1 MDFQKQLTV
10 DSQRSTV
17 KTRPPPET
25 CNLHFMCGICGIF
38 NFGTQ
43 ALVSGVTLKR
53 ATDALVH
60 RGPDDEGFYL
70 DGELGLGNRRLSII
84 DLPGGH
90 QPLSNE
96 DQTVW
101 ITFNGEIYNY
111 RELRAQ
117 LVERGHQFRTS
128 TDTETVVHLYE
139 DYGLGC
145 VDYLRGM
152 FAFALWDSRQRAL
165 LLARDRLGIK
175 PLFYRLEPGRL
186 LFASELRALRELV
199 AQPLEV
205 DSQSVYDFF
214 GFRYIPAPR
223 TFYRGVE
230 KLLPGQLLVAD
241 PRGAKTQLYWDI
253 PPEDERAG
261 SAEELAEEVLEH
273 LRESVRLR
281 LIADV
286 PLGVFLSGG
295 TDSSA
300 VVALMAE
307 LGGRRGDPIRTFSVG
322 FEEPGYNE
330 LPFARR
336 VAQRYSTEHHELLV
350 RPEDLGEQL
359 ARLVAFR
366 DEPVAEPSDV
376 ALYRIARLASEKVK
390 VVLAGEGGDELFAG
404 YPKYAADRL
413 AGLVSALPEEVT
425 QTIVRWL
432 PYRQRRIRLA
442 LEALS
447 IRDEAERS
455 ATWFASFSRQEREA
469 LFAPEFLAQVDVA
482 HPARIFEHYLEKV
495 RDRSPLK
502 RMLYADLKIWLPDSL
517 LLRGDQMTMAASI
530 EERVPFL
537 DHKLVELAARIPG
550 RVLTRGFR
558 TKILLKQALRPYLP
572 PETLRRRK
580 VGFNVPIGLWFR
592 KSLKSL
598 VADLVL
604 TPQAQARG
612 YFNRTNMERFVREHF
627 DGVCD
632 RQKQLWALVNFEL
645 WCRQRARN

>member
-1 MDFQKQLTV
+1 
-10 DSQRSTV
+10 
-17 KTRPPPET
+17 
-25 CNLHFMCGICGIF
+25 MCGICGLF
-38 NFGTQ
+38 NFRTQ
-43 ALVSGVTLKR
+43 TPVEPAALQRST
-53 ATDALVH
+53 AAMVH
-60 RGPDDEGFYL
+60 RGPDDEGFHL

-111 RELRAQ
+111 RDLRAD
-117 LVERGHQFRTS
+117 LISSGHQFRTS
-128 TDTETVVHLYE
+128 SDTETIVHLYE
-139 DYGLGC
+139 EEGLASL
-145 VDYLRGM
+145 DRLRGM
-152 FAFALWDSRQRAL
+152 FAFALWDSRQRRL

-175 PLFYRLEPGRL
+175 PLFFRLEPNRL
-186 LFASELRALRELV
+186 VFASELRSLRQLCE
-199 AQPLEV
+199 QPLQV
-205 DSQSVYDFF
+205 DPQAVYDFF
-214 GFRYIPAPR
+214 GFRYIPAPN
-223 TFYRGVE
+223 TFYRGVQ
-230 KLLPGQLLVAD
+230 KLLPGHYLVAD
-241 PRGAKTQLYWDI
+241 SSGVRTQAYWDI
-253 PPEDERAG
+253 P
-261 SAEELAEEVLEH
+261 AEEESIRSTEDIAEEVLER

-307 LGGRRGDPIRTFSVG
+307 LGARPLRTFSVG
-322 FEEPGYNE
+322 FEEPQFNE

-336 VAQRYSTEHHELLV
+336 VAQRYATEHHELVV
-350 RPEDLGEQL
+350 RPEHLSEEL
-359 ARLVAFR
+359 VRLVGFR
-366 DEPVAEPSDV
+366 DEPIAEPTDV
-376 ALYRIARLASEKVK
+376 ALYLVARLASQSVK

-413 AGLVSALPEEVT
+413 AGLVSALPQEVT
-425 QTIVRWL
+425 RALARWL
-432 PYRQRRIRLA
+432 PYRQRRAKLA

-455 ATWFASFSRQEREA
+455 ATWFASFSRMEREE
-469 LFAPEFLAQVDVA
+469 LFSPDFLAQVDPA
-482 HPARIFEHYLEKV
+482 HPARVFEGYLERV

-502 RMLYADLKIWLPDSL
+502 RMLYADLKIWLPDNL

-537 DHKLVELAARIPG
+537 DHKLVELAARVPT
-550 RVLTRGFR
+550 RLLTRGFR
-558 TKILLKQALRPYLP
+558 TKVLLKRALRPYLP

-580 VGFNVPIGLWFR
+580 VGFTVPVGDWFR

-604 TPQAQARG
+604 SPEAKTRG
-612 YFNRTNMERFVREHF
+612 YFHAASMERFVREHF
-627 DGVCD
+627 DGVRD

-645 WCRQRARN
+645 WCRSRVKS

>member
-1 MDFQKQLTV
+1 
-10 DSQRSTV
+10 
-17 KTRPPPET
+17 
-25 CNLHFMCGICGIF
+25 MCGICGIF

-43 ALVSGVTLKR
+43 AAADREALKR
-53 ATDALVH
+53 ATDAMVH

-111 RELRAQ
+111 CELRPGLEAS
-117 LVERGHQFRTS
+117 GHRFRTAS
-128 TDTETVVHLYE
+128 DTETIVHLYE
-139 DYGLGC
+139 EYGLNC
-145 VDYLRGM
+145 LEHLRGM
-152 FAFALWDSRQRAL
+152 FAFALWDSRERRL
-165 LLARDRLGIK
+165 LLARDRLGVK
-175 PLFYRLEPGRL
+175 PLLYRLEPGRL
-186 LFASELRALRELV
+186 VFASELRALRRLLD
-199 AQPLEV
+199 QPLEV
-205 DSQSVYDFF
+205 ESQAIYDFF
-214 GFRYIPAPR
+214 GFRYIPAPH
-223 TFYRGVE
+223 TLYRGVQ
-230 KLLPGQLLVAD
+230 KLLPGHRLVAD
-241 PRGAKTQLYWDI
+241 SRGARTEAYWDI
-253 PPEDERAG
+253 P
-261 SAEELAEEVLEH
+261 AEEETARSADDLALEVLEH

-281 LIADV
+281 LISDV

-295 TDSSA
+295 TDSTA

-307 LGGRRGDPIRTFSVG
+307 LGARPLRTFSVG
-322 FEEPGYNE
+322 FQERGYNE

-336 VAQRYSTEHHELLV
+336 VAERHSAEHHELLI
-350 RPEDLGEQL
+350 RPEDLAEEL
-359 ARLVAFR
+359 PRLVAFR
-366 DEPVAEPSDV
+366 DEPVAEPTDV
-376 ALYRIARLASEKVK
+376 ALYRMARLASKSVK

-404 YPKYAADRL
+404 YPKYVADRL
-413 AGLVSALPEEVT
+413 AGLVSAFPEEIT
-425 QTIVRWL
+425 RAIVRWL
-432 PYRQRRIRLA
+432 PYRQRRMKLA
-442 LEALS
+442 LETLS

-455 ATWFASFSRQEREA
+455 ATWFASFSREEREA

-502 RMLYADLKIWLPDSL
+502 RMLYADLKVWLPDNL

-537 DHKLVELAARIPG
+537 DHKLVEMAARMPS
-550 RVLTRGFR
+550 RLLTRGFR
-558 TKILLKQALRPYLP
+558 TKALLRRALRPYLP

-580 VGFNVPIGLWFR
+580 VGFTVPVGPWFR

-604 TPQAQARG
+604 SPEAKARG
-612 YFNRTNMERFVREHF
+612 YFHPANMERFVREHF
-627 DGVCD
+627 DGVRD

-645 WCRQRARN
+645 WCRQRTAGVGSRESGVGRL